1 MTLRADDMTDLNDR
15 ILLNAQRAA
24 QRDDWGMVMAGADEA
39 LKNDPTRVEA
49 MYLVAMALRRAGNEG
64 VAAQLL
70 NIAAKLEPR
79 RSAIWSQLAM
89 CLHERHPADA
99 YDAAMRA
106 QQLRP
111 DEPDT
116 LSLLCN
122 IAGTLGMHGDALAWA
137 EQSEARH
144 GVIGEV
150 SHNKSFALF
159 ALGRWAE
166 AWRAFKPSLGQPA
179 RKIRNFHGGKET
191 PRWRPDKHEGA
202 VVVIYG
208 EQGIGDE
215 IMYASMIDRAI
226 EAAEAKGSRIIIECD
241 KRNAGLFRRSFD
253 VPVYGTRSEMYCEW
267 PADEGVTHKIEMGG
281 IGEFF
286 APEPFRRGRFL
297 DEDDS
302 RRLAHSAWLQDKQGL
317 PRGATKPC
325 VGIAWTGGSWETGR
339 GRRSLPIDLMLDLV
353 AAFPGV
359 TFVNLEYEDRE
370 KDLADTPVLNPHWAT
385 RKGADYDDLA
395 ALVANL
401 DLVISVQTSVVDL
414 AGALGI
420 PCWALCDA
428 APQWRYTGHWGPESM
443 YFYESVRCFRQP
455 SPGDWDSVMDE
466 VHRALIEM
474 TAAKEA
480 AE

>member
-1 MTLRADDMTDLNDR
+1 MSDRMALRADDMTDLNDR
-15 ILLNAQRAA
+15 ILLDTQRAA
-24 QRDDWGMVMAGADEA
+24 QREDWGMVMAGADEA

-49 MYLVAMALRRAGNEG
+49 MYLAAMALRRAGNEG

-70 NIAAKLEPR
+70 NIAAKMEPR
-79 RSAIWSQLAM
+79 RSAIWTQLAM
-89 CLHERHPADA
+89 CMHERHPREA
-99 YDAAMRA
+99 YAAAMRA

-122 IAGTLGMHGDALAWA
+122 IAGTLGMHRDALAWA

-159 ALGRWAE
+159 ALGRWGE
-166 AWRAFKPSLGQPA
+166 AWRAFRPSLGQPA
-179 RKIRNFHGGKET
+179 RKVRNFHAGQET
-191 PRWRPDKHEGA
+191 PRWRPDKHENA

-226 EAAEAKGSRIIIECD
+226 EAATAKSSRVIIECD
-241 KRNAGLFRRSFD
+241 RRNAGLFRRSFD
-253 VPVYGTRSEMYCEW
+253 VPVYGTRSEMYCDW
-267 PADEGVTHKIEMGG
+267 PADERVTHKIEMGG
-281 IGEFF
+281 LGEFF
-286 APEPFRRGRFL
+286 APEPFRRGAYL
-297 DEDDS
+297 HEDGS
-302 RRLAHSAWLQDKQGL
+302 RSRAHNAWLKDKSEGY
-317 PRGATKPC
+317 R

-339 GRRSLPIDLMLDLV
+339 GRRSIPIDMMLDLV

-370 KDLADTPVLNPHWAT
+370 KDLADTPVLSPHWAT

-455 SPGDWDSVMDE
+455 EPGDWESVMGE
-466 VHRALIEM
+466 AHRAL
-474 TAAKEA
+474 TDLVSAKIA